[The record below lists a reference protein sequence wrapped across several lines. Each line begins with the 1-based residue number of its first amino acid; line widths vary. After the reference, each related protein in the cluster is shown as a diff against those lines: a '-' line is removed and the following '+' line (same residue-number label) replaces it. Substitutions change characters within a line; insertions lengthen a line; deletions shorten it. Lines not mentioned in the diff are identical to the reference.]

1 DSRERISLF
10 HFASLKPNQAEC
22 LRALGLEA
30 AGSEGMPVRVEQLAR
45 RVGRP
50 VFCTCGERGILLA
63 DPRRNGEPVITI
75 PAYPVQGPIAIVG
88 AGDST
93 SAGIACAVAAGTSLA
108 QAAAFGNLVAS
119 VTIRQIG
126 KTGTAT
132 PDQVRQRWREVSGE
146 QGR

>member
-1 DSRERISLF
+1 
-10 HFASLKPNQAEC
+10 
-22 LRALGLEA
+22 
-30 AGSEGMPVRVEQLAR
+30 MPVRVEQLAR

-75 PAYPVQGPIAIVG
+75 PAYPVQGPIDIVG

-93 SAGIACAVAAGTSLA
+93 SAGIACAVAAGASFA
-108 QAAAFGNLVAS
+108 QAAAFGNPVAS
-119 VTIRQIG
+119 LTIPPVR
-126 KTGTAT
+126 KNRAA
-132 PDQVRQRWREVSGE
+132 PPAQVRRRWREVSGE